1 MTPTAP
7 YRRDIDG
14 LRALAILPVLAFHAK
29 ISGFTGGFVGVDIFF
44 VISGFLITGII
55 AREVDG
61 GTFSL
66 VRFYERRARR
76 ILPAL
81 LVMIAAVLVLA
92 AWFYLPDDF
101 AAVPRSA
108 LMTLIFLANVWFFT
122 KTGYFGGPA
131 ETMPLLH
138 CWSLA
143 VEEQFYVVFPLVL
156 WICAK
161 LAPKRRWQIIALL
174 AALSFGWAWLKQADT
189 DGFAFYLLPTRAWE
203 MMAGSL
209 LALAAPVQASGRTLR
224 QLLALAGLAL
234 IGWSV
239 ATYDRGT
246 VFPGLAALPPV
257 LGASLLIRYAPGT
270 LAGRV
275 LSAAPLVWVG
285 LISYSLY
292 LWHWPLIVF
301 AEYRLDRMLDGADQA
316 AIVIGSFIAAW
327 ASWRFVERP
336 FRDHRRINQRAIF
349 AYSAAGMAAVAAV
362 SLAMLPLGGWSAR
375 FSPQVIALSGAVND
389 ISPKR
394 DGCVLV
400 DEAGATQQ
408 ECVLG
413 AAVPPTAALWGDSHG
428 IELAWALGQKF
439 GDEGRALVQ
448 HTRASC
454 PPVMG
459 YQIANDPACARSN
472 GRVMQRLLAQ
482 PQVRTVYLVGFWASP
497 TYRTSNMQDLIDETI
512 AQLQD
517 AGKQVVL
524 IGPVPSQSFDVPRRL
539 AQAAAQ
545 GKLEAVQ
552 GVSLLHY
559 RRETTWFTRNY
570 RRWENRGVAVID
582 PLAIL
587 AHGDRTRL
595 MLDNKPL
602 YFDSHHLSVTGA
614 QAVVS
619 LVKLAP

>member
-14 LRALAILPVLAFHAK
+14 LRALAIIPVLAFHAK
-29 ISGFTGGFVGVDIFF
+29 IPGFTGGFVGVDIFF

-55 AREVDG
+55 AREVDS

-81 LVMIAAVLVLA
+81 LVMIAAVLALA

-101 AAVPRSA
+101 APVPRSA

-143 VEEQFYVVFPLVL
+143 VEEQFYVVFPLLL

-161 LAPKRRWQIIALL
+161 LGPKRRWQIIALI
-174 AALSFGWAWLKQADT
+174 AALSFGWACWKQADT

-209 LALAAPVQASGRTLR
+209 LALAVPAQASSRPLR

-239 ATYDRGT
+239 AAYDSST
-246 VFPGLAALPPV
+246 VFPGLAAVPPV

-270 LAGRV
+270 VPGRV
-275 LSAAPLVWVG
+275 LSAAPLVGVG

-301 AEYRLDRMLDGADQA
+301 AEYALDRPLEGANQA
-316 AIVIGSFIAAW
+316 AVVIGSFAVAW
-327 ASWRFVERP
+327 ASWRFIERP

-349 AYSAAGMAAVAAV
+349 VYSAAGMAAVAAV

-375 FSPQVIALSGAVND
+375 FSPQVIALSGAVHD
-389 ISPKR
+389 ISPRR
-394 DGCVLV
+394 DDCFQI
-400 DEAGATQQ
+400 DEAGVRQPQ
-408 ECVLG
+408 CVLG

-439 GDEGRALVQ
+439 GANGQALVQ

-454 PPVMG
+454 PPVTG
-459 YQIANDPACARSN
+459 YRVANDPACARHN
-472 GRVMQRLLAQ
+472 ERVMQLLLAL
-482 PQVRTVYLVGFWASP
+482 PQVRTVHLVAFWASP
-497 TYRTSNMQDLIDETI
+497 TYRTPAMPDQIDATI
-512 AQLQD
+512 RQLQA

-524 IGPVPSQSFDVPRRL
+524 IGPVPPQSFDVPRRL
-539 AQAAAQ
+539 AHAAAK
-545 GKLEAVQ
+545 GRLDTVQ
-552 GVSLLHY
+552 GASLAHY
-559 RRETTWFTRNY
+559 RTETAWFTRNY
-570 RRWENRGVAVID
+570 RRWENRGVVVID
-582 PLAIL
+582 PLAVL
-587 AHGDRTRL
+587 AQAGHSRL
-595 MLDNKPL
+595 MTDGKPL
-602 YFDSHHLSVTGA
+602 YFDSHHLSVAGA

-619 LVKLAP
+619 LVKVAP